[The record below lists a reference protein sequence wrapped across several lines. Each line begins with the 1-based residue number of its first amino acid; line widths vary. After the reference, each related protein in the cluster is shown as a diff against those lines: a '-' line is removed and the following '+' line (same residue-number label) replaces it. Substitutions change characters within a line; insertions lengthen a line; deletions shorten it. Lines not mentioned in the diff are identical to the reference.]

1 MEDLIAES
9 KDLAKSGIRELIL
22 VAQETTMY
30 GKDIYGEKRLHIL
43 LRNYA
48 RLKISNS

>member
-1 MEDLIAES
+1 MEDLIAEA

-30 GKDIYGEKRLHIL
+30 GKRYIMEKKDFIF
-43 LRNYA
+43 Y
-48 RLKISNS
+48 